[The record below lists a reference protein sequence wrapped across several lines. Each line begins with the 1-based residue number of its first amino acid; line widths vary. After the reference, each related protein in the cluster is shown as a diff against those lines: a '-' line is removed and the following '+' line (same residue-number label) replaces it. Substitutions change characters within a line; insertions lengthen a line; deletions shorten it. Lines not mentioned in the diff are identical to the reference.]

1 MGINEI
7 VIWIIAI
14 FMILGGVDYCF
25 GKKLGLAEKFEEGL
39 MAMGALTLSMAGIIV
54 IAPLLSDL
62 LSPIIVPLYKIIGA
76 DPSMFAGTILANDM
90 GGFFLAKSMA
100 DNPEI
105 GKFSGAILGAMMGAT
120 IVFSIPVSLG
130 IIEKEDQE
138 YLAIGILC
146 GLMSIPFGAF
156 LGGVMQGISPLLVIQ
171 NLIPIIIVAA
181 LVGIGLWKVPQK
193 MISGFKVFGQ
203 GVVVLAVF
211 GLVIGGFELLTGIKP
226 IKSTENISAAF
237 EVVGAIA
244 ITLAG
249 AYGLVFAINK
259 FFQKP
264 LMKLGNFLG
273 MNDVAAAGLVASL
286 ANNIAMF
293 QTMKHMDKRGKIINV
308 AFAVCASF
316 TFGDHLGFTAGVAQ
330 KLIVPMIVSK
340 LIGGII
346 GILIALLI
354 VNKQLPRENS
364 EVNHG
369 EK

>member
-7 VIWIIAI
+7 VIWIITI
-14 FMILGGVDYCF
+14 FMILGGIDYCL
-25 GKKLGLAEKFEEGL
+25 GKKFGLGEQFEEGI
-39 MAMGALTLSMAGIIV
+39 MAMGALALSMAGIIV
-54 IAPLLSDL
+54 IAPLLSDI
-62 LSPIIVPLYKIIGA
+62 LSPIIVPLYKLIGA

-90 GGFFLAKSMA
+90 GGFFLAESMA
-100 DNPEI
+100 KDAQI
-105 GKFSGAILGAMMGAT
+105 GQFSGAILGAMMGAT

-130 IIEKEDQE
+130 IIDKEDQE

-156 LGGVMQGISPLLVIQ
+156 LGGVMQGINPLVVIQ

-181 LVGIGLWKVPQK
+181 LVGIGLWKAPQK
-193 MISGFKVFGQ
+193 MISGFKLFGK
-203 GVVVLAVF
+203 GVVSLAVF
-211 GLVIGGFELLTGIKP
+211 GLVLGGFELLTGVKLIA
-226 IKSTENISAAF
+226 STEKISVAF
-237 EVVGAIA
+237 EVVGTIA
-244 ITLAG
+244 VTLAG

-264 LMKLGNFLG
+264 LMKLGNILG

-293 QTMKHMDKRGKIINV
+293 QTMKNMDKRGKIINV

-330 KLIVPMIVSK
+330 HLIVPMIVSK
-340 LIGGII
+340 LVGGVI
-346 GILIALLI
+346 GILIALFI
-354 VNKQLPRENS
+354 VNKQFPRKNE
-364 EVNHG
+364 EVTNG
-369 EK
+369 

>member
-7 VIWIIAI
+7 VIWIITI
-14 FMILGGVDYCF
+14 FMVLGGIDYCL
-25 GKKLGLAEKFEEGL
+25 GKKIGLGEKFEEGI

-54 IAPLLSDL
+54 IAPLLSKL
-62 LSPIIVPLYKIIGA
+62 LSPVIVPIYKLIGA

-90 GGFFLAKSMA
+90 GGYFLAKSMA
-100 DNPEI
+100 ASTTV
-105 GKFSGAILGAMMGAT
+105 GQFSGAILGAMMGAT

-130 IIEKEDQE
+130 IIKKEDQE

-156 LGGVMQGISPLLVIQ
+156 VGGVLQGMNPLLVIQ
-171 NLIPIIIVAA
+171 NLIPIIIVAILIA
-181 LVGIGLWKVPQK
+181 LGLWKAPQK

-203 GVVVLAVF
+203 GVVIVAVF
-211 GLVIGGFELLTGIKP
+211 GLVLGGFELLTGVKV
-226 IKSTENISAAF
+226 IKSAESISSAF
-237 EVVGAIA
+237 GIVGTIA

-264 LMKLGNFLG
+264 LMKLGNVLG
-273 MNDVAAAGLVASL
+273 MNDVSAAGLVASL

-293 QTMKHMDKRGKIINV
+293 QTMKDMDKRGKIINV

-316 TFGDHLGFTAGVAQ
+316 TFGDHLGFTAGVAP
-330 KLIVPMIVSK
+330 KLVVPMIVSK
-340 LIGGII
+340 LIGGIV
-346 GILIALLI
+346 GIVIALAV
-354 VNKQLPRENS
+354 VNKQFPENDLK
-364 EVNHG
+364 G
-369 EK
+369 G